1 MPVFKAQR
9 LRNVRSHMPGNA
21 GERLTAILLVGVC
34 LFGTTGC
41 AHHRTL
47 GQFTAPDGVH
57 IHYSE
62 QGRGEPVILVHGFAV
77 NADLNWRWVGVS
89 HALARDYRV
98 ISFDNR
104 GHGLSDKPHDPARY
118 GMEMV
123 EDVVRLMDYLK
134 IPRTHV
140 VGYSLGGYITLKL
153 MMMHPERIISAAPC
167 AAGWERREG
176 ENMRRLEEM
185 ADGLEK
191 GDGFKPILRALD
203 PKEDPFA
210 DLRVLTVDAC
220 LRYINDTRAMAA
232 AVRSISALEVTEAQL
247 RANRIPALTIV
258 GSDDPLKKGADALTV
273 TLTNHRMVVLQSANH
288 HSAIKRPRFSK
299 ELRKFLDQHRE
310 TKK

>member
-9 LRNVRSHMPGNA
+9 LRHVRSRVRGDGRETLA
-21 GERLTAILLVGVC
+21 VILLVGVC
-34 LFGTTGC
+34 LSGFTGC
-41 AHHRTL
+41 VYHRTL
-47 GQFTAPDGVH
+47 GDFTAPDGVR

-62 QGRGEPVILVHGFAV
+62 QGKGEPVILVHGFAV
-77 NADLNWRWVGVS
+77 NSDLNWRWVGVS
-89 HALARDYRV
+89 HALARHYRV

-104 GHGLSDKPHDPARY
+104 GHGLSGKPHDPARY

-134 IPRTHV
+134 IPRAHV

-153 MMMHPERIISAAPC
+153 MTMHPDRLISAAPC

-176 ENMRRLEEM
+176 ENMRRLGEM
-185 ADGLEK
+185 ADGLEH
-191 GDGFKPILRALD
+191 GEGFKPILRALD

-220 LRYINDTRAMAA
+220 LRYINDTQAMAA

-258 GSDDPLKKGADALTV
+258 GSDDPLKKGVDALTV
-273 TLTNHRMVVLQSANH
+273 TLTNHRMVVLKGANH

-299 ELRKFLDQHRE
+299 ELKKFLDQHRE